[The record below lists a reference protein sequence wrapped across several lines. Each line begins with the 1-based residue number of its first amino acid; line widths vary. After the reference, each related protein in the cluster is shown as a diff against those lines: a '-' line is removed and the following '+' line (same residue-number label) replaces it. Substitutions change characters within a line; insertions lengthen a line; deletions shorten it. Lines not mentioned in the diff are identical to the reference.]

1 MKHKAR
7 ALMVWGASSNAG
19 KSLVATALCRWAAR
33 QGIDVAPFKAQNMSN
48 HARVVPDAD
57 GAEGGCGEIGS
68 AQYFQALAAR
78 VAPCIDMNPVLLKP
92 ERDTASQVVLH
103 GHVNAELSRLPWRER
118 SALLAR
124 AARES
129 YERLAARHELI
140 VIEGAGS
147 PAEINL
153 AANDFVNLD
162 VMHWSAARALLVVD
176 IDRGGAFAHAY
187 GTWSLLPAALRGR
200 LDGFVFN
207 KFRGD
212 VDLLEPGPR
221 MLATHTGLP
230 LLGVLPMLADHAL
243 PEEDGVMTFDR
254 GGDVEGDAMEIVVI
268 ATPRASNLDEFAALR
283 RLPGVRLRWAR
294 EASQARTRGCL
305 VLPGSK
311 QVSGD
316 LRWLR
321 ESGIAEAVRRHAA
334 RGRLVLGIC
343 GGMQML
349 GARLIDADGADGEA
363 GVDVPGLGLL
373 PLVTVYAGAKR
384 VRRGSACFDNT
395 QGPWAALQ
403 GVAVETYEIRVGH
416 TEATDSRSVVA
427 HAGDGVAV
435 AWQGGCVLGTA
446 LHGVLESADVL
457 KAMWSCR
464 APSLDAGLDALAD
477 VIAPVCE
484 RGPVRRALFG

>member
-1 MKHKAR
+1 MYKAR

-57 GAEGGCGEIGS
+57 GGAGEIGS

-78 VAPCIDMNPVLLKP
+78 VAPCVDMNPVLLKP

-103 GHVNAELSRLPWRER
+103 GRVDAALSKMPWRER
-118 SALLAR
+118 SARLAQ
-124 AARES
+124 AARQS
-129 YERLAARHELI
+129 YERLAARHQLI

-153 AANDFVNLD
+153 AAHDFVNLD

-212 VDLLEPGPR
+212 IRLLEPGPQ

-243 PEEDGVMTFDR
+243 PEEDGVMTFER
-254 GGDVEGDAMEIVVI
+254 GSDEDDDAMEIVVI
-268 ATPRASNLDEFAALR
+268 TTPRASNLDEFAALR

-294 EASQARTRGCL
+294 EASQVRSNGWL

-321 ESGIAEAVRRHAA
+321 ESGIADAVQRHVA
-334 RGRLVLGIC
+334 RGRPVLGIC

-349 GARLIDADGADGEA
+349 GMRLVDADGADGEA
-363 GVDVPGLGLL
+363 GVDVLGLGLL
-373 PLVTVYAGAKR
+373 PLATTYAGAKR
-384 VRRGSACFDNT
+384 VRRGSARFDNA
-395 QGPWAALQ
+395 QGPWSALQ
-403 GVAVETYEIRVGH
+403 GVAVEGYEIRVGR
-416 TEATDSRSVVA
+416 TETTDSASVIACVD
-427 HAGDGVAV
+427 DGVAV
-435 AWQGGCVLGTA
+435 AWQSASVLGTA

-457 KAMWSCR
+457 NALWSCR
-464 APSLDAGLDALAD
+464 VPSLDAGLDALAD

-484 RGPVRRALFG
+484 REPVRRALFG